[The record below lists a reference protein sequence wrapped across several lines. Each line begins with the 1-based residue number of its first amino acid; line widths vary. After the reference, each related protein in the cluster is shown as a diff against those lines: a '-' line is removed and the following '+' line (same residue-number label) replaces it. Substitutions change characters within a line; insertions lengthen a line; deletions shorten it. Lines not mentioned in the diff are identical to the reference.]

1 MDLSTLK
8 TWPINPS
15 VFYKQIYVK
24 DWYEKRL
31 FYSRKK
37 ANGYWEN
44 PHRCEKSYN
53 LAKPFI
59 KKFNRCID
67 IGCRDGEFTRW
78 LESDFKH
85 TYCFDV
91 FRSRFFEWN
100 VPVNKGTTTLF
111 HCALSHEAGMK
122 NQKHLVKD
130 EDDRSN
136 VRGKHTTFSEDDIR
150 KVKNVGIPDRCFT
163 LDSFYLGKIDFIKID
178 VDGGELQVF
187 QGAKETI
194 LKNRPVILME
204 LERPIQYEAMQY
216 LIENYN
222 YKQATTLDDHDQDV
236 VLIYEEK

>member
-8 TWPINPS
+8 TWPVEPCKFGDQKYLI
-15 VFYKQIYVK
+15 
-24 DWYEKRL
+24 DWYEKRF
-31 FYSRKK
+31 FYNWKK
-37 ANGYWEN
+37 TYGYNEN
-44 PHRCEKSYN
+44 PHRCEISYN

-111 HCALSHEAGMK
+111 HCALSHEAGMR

-222 YKQATTLDDHDQDV
+222 YKQATTLDDHAQDV

>member
-8 TWPINPS
+8 TWPINPA

-37 ANGYWEN
+37 ANGYWQN
-44 PHRCEKSYN
+44 PHRCETSYN

-91 FRSRFFEWN
+91 TRSRFFEWN
-100 VPVNKGTTTLF
+100 VPVNRGTTTLF
-111 HCALSHEAGMK
+111 TCALSHEAGMK
-122 NQKHLVKD
+122 PKKHLVKNKA
-130 EDDRSN
+130 DRSN
-136 VRGKHTTFSEDDIR
+136 VRGKHTTFSEDDIK
-150 KVKNVGIPDRCFT
+150 KVKNVGTPDRCFT
-163 LDSFYLGKIDFIKID
+163 LDSFYLGKIDFMKM
-178 VDGGELQVF
+178 F
-187 QGAKETI
+187 
-194 LKNRPVILME
+194 LKMGTLAN
-204 LERPIQYEAMQY
+204 QDD
-216 LIENYN
+216 
-222 YKQATTLDDHDQDV
+222 KQALAFQERIVFATEGVIKPDDWDE
-236 VLIYEEK
+236 LPFEERKKRMDKLLKQI